1 MHYPPSLTILNK
13 TILPFSLKKPWKRE
27 ENPKK
32 CVTLWGRL
40 TASTRQNM
48 PCGSYLSSKNNDLP
62 SFSAAQEPTS
72 STSKKRR
79 IKKDNHLIV
88 NRFISDQPANSGS
101 TSIFH
106 TPHQRWLFD
115 RVKGQQLL
123 FFWCFLPRNARKTP
137 PRTYLKDP
145 PKRSLPTSP
154 RAKNLL
160 WPHRRGHNR
169 SRSLTPKNSFH
180 RPL

>member
-1 MHYPPSLTILNK
+1 MQGRSKRKSCLNNPYTSRSASTIYNSKILQTLPLSSLRVQQISPSWSKHKILAPALSYQKNWGK
-13 TILPFSLKKPWKRE
+13 EKRFQR
-27 ENPKK
+27 K

-115 RVKGQQLL
+115 RVKGQ
-123 FFWCFLPRNARKTP
+123 
-137 PRTYLKDP
+137 
-145 PKRSLPTSP
+145 
-154 RAKNLL
+154 
-160 WPHRRGHNR
+160 
-169 SRSLTPKNSFH
+169 
-180 RPL
+180 